1 MKFYK
6 DTFSINKKYAEELRH
21 KITIFKEMSQTRKNV
36 FLTFITTYGIKE
48 NEYSYELVQ
57 NSLTMDDLFLY

>member
-6 DTFSINKKYAEELRH
+6 DTFSINKKYAKELRH